1 MPATEHA
8 TPTRPGPNG
17 PQNLERFRADVA
29 RIIDDYP
36 HQPVFPLYVELRD
49 LRDRAMKVLERRVPA
64 EHARDWFH
72 TTGLVCA
79 AMANAA
85 FDLGHSV
92 AAEAQ
97 ARTAFQC
104 AEQAGSDALRC
115 WIRGTQSLV
124 AYWDDRCR
132 DAVELAQDG
141 LRHQPESG
149 TAMVRLAAV
158 EARGQARLGDA
169 HAAERAL
176 TRAEE
181 AREQVAEADDPAG
194 LMEFPVAKQY
204 GYASSTALWLGG
216 QVGLA
221 RAERDAITA
230 IAGYAQEPAAR
241 QRIGELCLARLD
253 LAAARL
259 RGGELD
265 GAVEQVDLVLDAA
278 AARRTEAV
286 LRRLRRLGKALERTP
301 LQAAPAAVE
310 LREKIGSFCAARGV
324 SPLVGQPR

>member
-1 MPATEHA
+1 MPATDPA
-8 TPTRPGPNG
+8 TPTRRGHGG
-17 PQNLERFRADVA
+17 PQNLERFRTDVA

-36 HQPVFPLYVELRD
+36 HQPVFPMFVELRD
-49 LRDRAMKVLERRVPA
+49 LRDRALKVLERRVPA

-72 TTGLVCA
+72 TAGLACA
-79 AMANAA
+79 AMANAS
-85 FDLGHSV
+85 FDLGHPA

-104 AEQAGSDALRC
+104 AEQAGDNALRC
-115 WIRGTQSLV
+115 WTRGTQSLV

-141 LRHQPESG
+141 LRYPPEAG
-149 TAMVRLAAV
+149 TAAVRLAAI
-158 EARGQARLGDA
+158 EARAQARLGDA

-176 TRAEE
+176 TRAEQ
-181 AREQVAEADDPAG
+181 AREEVTDADFPAG

-221 RAERDAITA
+221 HAERDAITA

-253 LAAARL
+253 LATARL
-259 RGGELD
+259 RDRDLD
-265 GAVEQVDLVLDAA
+265 GAAEQVDLVLAA
-278 AARRTEAV
+278 AATRPTEAV
-286 LRRLRRLGKALERTP
+286 LRRLRRLGRALERTP
-301 LQAAPAAVE
+301 LQAAPSAVE
-310 LREKIGSFCAARGV
+310 LRQKIGSFRAAHGV
-324 SPLVGQPR
+324 SPLVGQPL